1 MMRTFS
7 YLFRRLFHSGLN
19 WLLAFILLVFLL
31 PSFLIPDLFSDPNSF
46 RVQDSK
52 TRLSDFT
59 FQPPAENFYEI
70 EAELHELQLSY
81 LREDYIQDLSQ
92 YLVYL
97 RQERFTLNS
106 SNPEHLP
113 FLAHLNEQ
121 ERLHLERLNRT
132 HGLTDQEGYYWS
144 RYAPLW
150 AGNLLVGDRTNIWDR
165 QLMDAT
171 AWSPIIK
178 EALQTNDP
186 STIAKARN
194 LEKQLPLTY
203 NGSTTSSKL
212 LFLIQASR
220 FLLVL
225 LPFLT
230 FYLLFGIEDRNL
242 KRKRS
247 SLNGQKIAAA
257 FSYSALA
264 LIISRILWYGVL
276 NIRYGDIE
284 GSMFIAPPWAKMGPY
299 ASASV
304 LTLRR
309 YLVLLSLIDFAF
321 MFFLLA
327 LIGLVYR
334 LIRRW
339 APSLAIISFLLLLVT
354 NHQPDLSPK
363 SFSLYGALRYLRYTF
378 VPINISNLPPH
389 HHLATLPQSTAL
401 NFIALGAICLLA
413 VKILDLCLPYLKA
426 KPSWKPNKS

>member
-1 MMRTFS
+1 MRTFN
-7 YLFRRLFHSGLN
+7 YLFRRIFHSGLN
-19 WLLAFILLVFLL
+19 WLVVFMLLVFLL

-52 TRLSDFT
+52 TRLRDFT
-59 FQPPAENFYEI
+59 FQPPSENYYENQ
-70 EAELHELQLSY
+70 AKLHELQLSY

-97 RQERFTLNS
+97 RQERFALNPS
-106 SNPEHLP
+106 DPAHLSWIEHLKD
-113 FLAHLNEQ
+113 Q
-121 ERLHLERLNRT
+121 ETLHLERLNRT
-132 HGLTDQEGYYWS
+132 HGLTDQEGYYFS

-150 AGNLLVGDRTNIWDR
+150 SKDLLQGDSIGIWDR
-165 QLMDAT
+165 DLMSWDS
-171 AWSPIIK
+171 WQPIIK
-178 EALQTNDP
+178 KAQQSNDP
-186 STIAKARN
+186 AIVAKASN

-203 NGSTTSSKL
+203 NGSTASSKL

-220 FLLVL
+220 FLLIL

-230 FYLLFGIEDRNL
+230 FYLLFGTEDRNL
-242 KRKRS
+242 KRKKS
-247 SLNGQKIAAA
+247 SVSGQKVAAA

-284 GSMFIAPPWAKMGPY
+284 GSMFITPPWAIIGTY
-299 ASASV
+299 ASGSV

-309 YLVLLSLIDFAF
+309 YLVLVSLIDLAF
-321 MFFLLA
+321 MFFLLT

-334 LIRRW
+334 LIRCW

-354 NHQPDLSPK
+354 NHQPDLPPN
-363 SFSLYGALRYLRYTF
+363 SFSLYGALSYLRYTLD
-378 VPINISNLPPH
+378 PINILHLPPH

-401 NFIALGAICLLA
+401 NFIALGAIFLLA
-413 VKILDLCLPYLKA
+413 GKILDRCLRYLMTNTR
-426 KPSWKPNKS
+426 WKPNKG